1 MNELLCGNGRQG
13 KPTALAHH
21 PRANTS
27 SKHDPKHYPKTWA
40 RIGTEAGRISQLE
53 LRVTRTAL
61 ISARTSAVDARL
73 ARVQAEIELARQ
85 DGRAPFQGAQ

>member
-1 MNELLCGNGRQG
+1 QRLRPNVNSVVNGAAELHSDTFAWSDAPL
-13 KPTALAHH
+13 TAVRHI
-21 PRANTS
+21 RYT
-27 SKHDPKHYPKTWA
+27 
-40 RIGTEAGRISQLE
+40 QLE
-53 LRVTRTAL
+53 LRVTRAAL

>member
-1 MNELLCGNGRQG
+1 VSRVSAADAGVASAEEAYRL
-13 KPTALAHH
+13 
-21 PRANTS
+21 S
-27 SKHDPKHYPKTWA
+27 
-40 RIGTEAGRISQLE
+40 RIGSEAGRISQLE
-53 LRVTRTAL
+53 LRVTRAAL